1 MNMILTPLSLVPALF
16 VWQWPSWPML
26 AILAGL
32 GLFAT
37 LAHQVLTR
45 SYTKADASAV
55 IPFDYF
61 RLPFITVMAFFAFGE
76 VPTVWIWPGA
86 AIIAGA
92 TIYIARRE
100 ARVARQATAGTA
112 AQAQL

>member
-1 MNMILTPLSLVPALF
+1 
-16 VWQWPSWPML
+16 
-26 AILAGL
+26 
-32 GLFAT
+32 
-37 LAHQVLTR
+37 
-45 SYTKADASAV
+45 
-55 IPFDYF
+55 
-61 RLPFITVMAFFAFGE
+61 